1 MSRLFL
7 ASSFDRTIDLFI
19 QSCSINDPSKL
30 IVGFIDIAAE
40 PYKNTSDL
48 FWVEQDFIAFT
59 NKGFKVVRVDLNS
72 YKGNFSE
79 FQIIHF
85 CGGHTRYLLSK
96 LHKLSVFET
105 IKSIFSEGNI
115 IYTGTSAGSMIVA
128 PSLFGVGRLDDDIDE
143 NFSEQDQMGLGL
155 VDFLIL
161 PHFQNPEFVDT
172 NYESIKST
180 NYPHPL
186 IFLNDNQAVY
196 VNNVACEFLDLT
208 KTA

>member
-30 IVGFIDIAAE
+30 TVGFIDIAAE

-105 IKSIFSEGNI
+105 IKSIVSEGNI

-143 NFSEQDQMGLGL
+143 NFSKQDQMGLGL

-161 PHFQNPEFVDT
+161 PHFQNPEFVDI

-196 VNNVACEFLDLT
+196 VNNTTCEFEPVQ
-208 KTA
+208 